1 MLATS
6 PQRAHRPWSVGT
18 TRARRRGSPS
28 PVPFVADAFAA
39 LVGLGLGATIALVV
53 AGETRGSL
61 AAPGGVL
68 IAGGRLTGFVG
79 TYLMLVMILLIAR
92 MPWLERAVGQDALV
106 RWHRRIG
113 GWPLVLIA
121 LHVVLITLGY
131 AQLQKVG
138 GLHQLWTFL
147 TTYPDVLAAAAGF
160 CLLILAGVTSIR
172 YARRR
177 LQYETWWVVHLY
189 TYLALA
195 LAFAHQIVTGGAFI
209 GHPLTRAIWIVLW
222 SATAGVVIACRIVI
236 PVVRNL
242 RFRLRVVSV
251 HQEAPG
257 VYSLVCSGRGL
268 SRLAVSGGQFFQWRF
283 LAQGLWW
290 HAHPYSLSA
299 LPQPPFLRVTVK
311 GLGDHSAA
319 LAQLRPGT
327 RVLIE
332 GPYGAFTQH
341 ARTTEKVALIGA
353 GVGITPLRALLED
366 LPASVDATVVVR
378 ASKPD
383 DIVLRHEL
391 KELVRQRD
399 GDYHEV
405 VGSRHKIRFDERA
418 LRKLVPDIDGRDV
431 YICGPGG
438 FNEMV
443 LAYAAQ
449 LGVPREHIHQEAF
462 SF

>member
-1 MLATS
+1 
-6 PQRAHRPWSVGT
+6 
-18 TRARRRGSPS
+18 
-28 PVPFVADAFAA
+28 
-39 LVGLGLGATIALVV
+39 
-53 AGETRGSL
+53 
-61 AAPGGVL
+61 L

-251 HQEAPG
+251 HQEARG
-257 VYSLVCSGRGL
+257 VLAGLLRARAQPLGRF
-268 SRLAVSGGQFFQWRF
+268 RRQFFQWRF

-299 LPQPPFLRVTVK
+299 LPQPPFS
-311 GLGDHSAA
+311 GD
-319 LAQLRPGT
+319 G
-327 RVLIE
+327 E
-332 GPYGAFTQH
+332 GPWRPQCRTRATSPWDTCAHRGTLWSIHATCTHDGEGGAD
-341 ARTTEKVALIGA
+341 RA

-431 YICGPGG
+431 YIADPVGSTRWSSRMRRSSASHVSTSTRS
-438 FNEMV
+438 F
-443 LAYAAQ
+443 LI
-449 LGVPREHIHQEAF
+449 LTREGDVMRLQNPKTL
-462 SF
+462 